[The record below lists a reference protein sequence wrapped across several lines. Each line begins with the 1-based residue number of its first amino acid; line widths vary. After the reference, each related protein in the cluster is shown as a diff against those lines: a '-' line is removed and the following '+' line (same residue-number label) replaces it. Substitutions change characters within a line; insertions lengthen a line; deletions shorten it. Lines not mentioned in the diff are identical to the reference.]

1 MINEEFLLDIKNGKS
16 LYHLVEISMKNQTL
30 FFSSSDF
37 DIEITNNNEVV
48 KYQSGH
54 LLNHITLDNI
64 DNNNGILLR
73 ILQSEDINIEE
84 LLQAKITI
92 KLTTISN
99 TITIFRGFVGNVLIE
114 NNVIN
119 ATIFSN
125 LARLKYSIG
134 QLYSP
139 VCRECIG
146 SENCGIN
153 IDDYKANGVVES
165 IISADCIT
173 GNHQTNKA
181 TEIGYYKYGII
192 KFLTG
197 KLQGISMQIKDELDG
212 KIYLLQNTKLIS
224 VGDEYELFAGCDKT
238 LKTCKEKFDN
248 VMNFRGEPYIN
259 KEVKN

>member
-30 FFSSSDF
+30 YFSSSDF
-37 DIEITNNNEVV
+37 DIEITNNNEIV

-64 DNNNGILLR
+64 DNNNGILLQ
-73 ILQSEDINIEE
+73 ILQTEDINIEE

-119 ATIFSN
+119 TTIFSN
-125 LARLKYSIG
+125 LARLQYSIG

-146 SENCGIN
+146 SEKCGIN
-153 IDDYKANGVVES
+153 IDNYKANGVVEN
-165 IISADCIT
+165 IISADCFT
-173 GNHQTNKA
+173 GNHQINKA

-224 VGDEYELFAGCDKT
+224 IGDEYELFAGCDKT
-238 LKTCKEKFDN
+238 LKTCKEKFNN

-259 KEVKN
+259 KDVQN